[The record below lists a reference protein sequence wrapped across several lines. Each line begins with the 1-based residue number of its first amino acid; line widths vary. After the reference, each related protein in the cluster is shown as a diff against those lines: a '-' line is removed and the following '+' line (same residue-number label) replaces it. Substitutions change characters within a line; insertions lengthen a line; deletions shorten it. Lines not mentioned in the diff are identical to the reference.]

1 MEEAEW
7 DIDRH
12 QWALM
17 SRCNKCAYQ
26 IFNRYDKTSEA
37 WAVMAYRKA
46 LSGGPSPEALRDQ
59 RLGGKNNPNYRK
71 ITKVLYY

>member
-17 SRCNKCAYQ
+17 TRCNKCAYQ
-26 IFNRYDKTSEA
+26 IFRRYNSTAED
-37 WAVMAYRKA
+37 WARWAYQKA

-59 RLGGKNNPNYRK
+59 RMGNKYKHNLNK
-71 ITKVLYY
+71 IPKVLYY

>member
-7 DIDRH
+7 DIDRQ

-37 WAVMAYRKA
+37 WAVMAYQKA

-59 RLGGKNNPNYRK
+59 RMGNKYKHNLNK
-71 ITKVLYY
+71 IPKVLYY

>member
-17 SRCNKCAYQ
+17 TRCNKCAYQ
-26 IFNRYDKTSEA
+26 IFNRYDQTSEA
-37 WAVMAYRKA
+37 WASMAYRKA
-46 LSGGPSPEALRDQ
+46 ISGGPSPESLRDA
-59 RLGGKNNPNYRK
+59 RLGNKNRTNLRNVP
-71 ITKVLYY
+71 KVLYY

>member
-17 SRCNKCAYQ
+17 TRCNKCAYQ

-37 WAVMAYRKA
+37 WSEMAYRKA

-59 RLGGKNNPNYRK
+59 RLGGRNNPNYRK

>member
-17 SRCNKCAYQ
+17 TRCNKCAYQ
-26 IFNRYDKTSEA
+26 IFRRYNSTAEE
-37 WAVMAYRKA
+37 WARWAYQKA
-46 LSGGPSPEALRDQ
+46 LSGGASPEALRDQ

>member
-1 MEEAEW
+1 MDEAEW

-26 IFNRYDKTSEA
+26 IFRRYNSTAED
-37 WAVMAYRKA
+37 WARWAYQKA

-59 RLGGKNNPNYRK
+59 RMGNKYKHNLNK
-71 ITKVLYY
+71 IPKVLYY

>member
-1 MEEAEW
+1 MDEAEW

-17 SRCNKCAYQ
+17 TRCNKCAYQ
-26 IFNRYDKTSEA
+26 IFRRYNSTAED
-37 WAVMAYRKA
+37 WARWAYQKA

-59 RLGGKNNPNYRK
+59 RMGNKYKHNLNK
-71 ITKVLYY
+71 IPKVLYY

>member
-17 SRCNKCAYQ
+17 TRCNKCAYQ
-26 IFNRYDKTSEA
+26 LFNRYDKTSEA
-37 WAVMAYRKA
+37 WALMAYQKA

-59 RLGGKNNPNYRK
+59 RMGNKYKHNINK
-71 ITKVLYY
+71 IPKVLYY

>member
-17 SRCNKCAYQ
+17 TRCNKCAYQ
-26 IFNRYDKTSEA
+26 IFNRCDKTSED

-59 RLGGKNNPNYRK
+59 RMGNKYKHNLNK
-71 ITKVLYY
+71 IPKVLYY